1 MNKAF
6 GLFDFLLHKCCY
18 HDKMILGDNMKLAVA
33 LQERAD
39 LNKKIEQLNYRLGN
53 NAVVQ
58 DGEKT
63 QETPEELLNEL
74 NTCLDNLEKLICR
87 INLTNCQTKTNYKDM
102 TLTELIARKDILTV
116 KINSYR
122 NLVNTASNL
131 IPRVSR
137 SEIKIK
143 SNIDIKATQKEIDK
157 LSKELR
163 LVDNSI
169 QEINW
174 TVDLL

>member
-6 GLFDFLLHKCCY
+6 GLFYFLLYKFCY
-18 HDKMILGDNMKLAVA
+18 HDKMVLGGNMKLAVA

-74 NTCLDNLEKLICR
+74 
-87 INLTNCQTKTNYKDM
+87 
-102 TLTELIARKDILTV
+102 
-116 KINSYR
+116 
-122 NLVNTASNL
+122 
-131 IPRVSR
+131 
-137 SEIKIK
+137 
-143 SNIDIKATQKEIDK
+143 DK
-157 LSKELR
+157 
-163 LVDNSI
+163 
-169 QEINW
+169 
-174 TVDLL
+174 

>member
-6 GLFDFLLHKCCY
+6 GLFDFLLYKCCY

-63 QETPEELLNEL
+63 QE
-74 NTCLDNLEKLICR
+74 
-87 INLTNCQTKTNYKDM
+87 
-102 TLTELIARKDILTV
+102 ILV
-116 KINSYR
+116 
-122 NLVNTASNL
+122 
-131 IPRVSR
+131 
-137 SEIKIK
+137 
-143 SNIDIKATQKEIDK
+143 
-157 LSKELR
+157 
-163 LVDNSI
+163 
-169 QEINW
+169 
-174 TVDLL
+174 